1 MRDVAQSSD
10 NSPAPSTPAQRDEH
24 PRRRE
29 GTCGGRD
36 EAEAVTV
43 VTVTAARAAPG
54 LQPDVQAQ
62 RDVAGDRGD
71 ARTDHQQ
78 ER

>member
-36 EAEAVTV
+36 EAEAVTGGGGNRRPCRPPV
-43 VTVTAARAAPG
+43 YSRTYRRSVT
-54 LQPDVQAQ
+54 
-62 RDVAGDRGD
+62 
-71 ARTDHQQ
+71 
-78 ER
+78 